1 MGKAVLAWT
10 VTKMNVVVVVVENA
24 NPRESGRL
32 PVKLY

>member
-10 VTKMNVVVVVVENA
+10 VTKMNVVVANA

>member
-10 VTKMNVVVVVVENA
+10 VTKMNVVVVVENA

>member
-10 VTKMNVVVVVVENA
+10 VTKDVVVENA